1 MPSANAGA
9 TMGYAGG
16 RRMTQQSRNQREGRY
31 AGRFKGQN
39 RRTWWVPEIIGL
51 SKAQWK
57 LHVEHNKKK
66 SMEVFK
72 ELVGDI

>member
-16 RRMTQQSRNQREGRY
+16 RKMIQLSRNQREGRY

-51 SKAQWK
+51 SKAEWK
-57 LHVEHNKKK
+57 LHIERTKKK
-66 SMEVFK
+66 ADEMFK
-72 ELVGDI
+72 ALNEDN